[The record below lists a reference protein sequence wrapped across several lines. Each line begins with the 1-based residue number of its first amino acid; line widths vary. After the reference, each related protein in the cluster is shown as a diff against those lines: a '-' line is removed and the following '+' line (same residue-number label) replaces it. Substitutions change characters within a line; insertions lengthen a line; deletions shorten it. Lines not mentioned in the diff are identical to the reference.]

1 MMISIHMKLY
11 LRINLLTIHQ
21 DSPSVKILKNL
32 LLIYIDNNL
41 KNLAIITLNPNQGN
55 LDQWRKQ

>member
-11 LRINLLTIHQ
+11 LHINLLTIHQ
-21 DSPSVKILKNL
+21 DLPSVKIQKNL
-32 LLIYIDNNL
+32 LLIFIDNNL
-41 KNLAIITLNPNQGN
+41 KNSAIITLNLTQGN

>member
-21 DSPSVKILKNL
+21 DLPSVKIQKNL
-32 LLIYIDNNL
+32 LLIFIDNNL
-41 KNLAIITLNPNQGN
+41 KNSAIITLNLTQGN